1 MELLLT
7 RIKDYDKNLEKI
19 VKILES
25 GNKEE
30 KIKILDI
37 LEKSNNSRIL
47 EKIISKLNDEDIQV
61 RGEAFSS
68 LVSNKNGISKIL
80 IKNLNCTNKNI
91 KCFVTL
97 VLANRNDT
105 IAIPEIIKLTKDENS
120 RVRSCAIGSLG
131 YLKSYASKE
140 IILKS
145 LLDSNLEVKKSVLKS
160 MFDLDIPISKEMEL
174 NLLKEN
180 DPKIMKLLLKLK
192 R

>member
-7 RIKDYDKNLEKI
+7 RIKDHGKNLEKI

-30 KIKILDI
+30 KIKILEV
-37 LEKSNNSRIL
+37 LEKSNNSKIL

-120 RVRSCAIGSLG
+120 SVRSCAIGSLG

-160 MFDLDIPISKEMEL
+160 MFDLDISISKEMEL